1 MHRGSA
7 PVSFVALFTPAMAS
21 AEPTS
26 ASTPSAVAPKIVN
39 SSCLC
44 GGQVLHFHLMQLDG
58 QIFLWIGGEK
68 LGLDDLHVATPTRF
82 DPLPSVASLRGDLAD
97 GEENPEISG
106 EVDGNAS
113 SLSQKLSRRFGLM
126 VFLSLNVPD
135 IEGEMMWHGMDGK
148 PRGSV
153 I

>member
-1 MHRGSA
+1 
-7 PVSFVALFTPAMAS
+7 MAS
-21 AEPTS
+21 IEPTS
-26 ASTPSAVAPKIVN
+26 NSAPSAPAPVAPKIVN

-68 LGLDDLHVATPTRF
+68 LGLDDLHVALPTRF
-82 DPLPSVASLRGDLAD
+82 DSLPSVASLR
-97 GEENPEISG
+97 G

-135 IEGEMMWHGMDGK
+135 IEGEMMKESTRILKDLLE
-148 PRGSV
+148 PSA
-153 I
+153 